1 MAVKQYYP
9 VFFSFKAFWH
19 KAVYFSV
26 FIQGYVR
33 LRKQNSHSI
42 YIYYYYILYILPYSQ
57 QLGLYT
63 CFNHLFGKGFFPFL
77 VLYDVTCF
85 VSSET
90 PPTCCSCLCGG
101 GNQKKIGLGRELNYS
116 VFDTKDYAKLG
127 ITQSYSK
134 NGNYNMELER
144 SIKSLLNFYLHSK
157 TLYS

>member
-19 KAVYFSV
+19 KAIYFAV

-33 LRKQNSHSI
+33 LRKQNPHSI
-42 YIYYYYILYILPYSQ
+42 YIYYYYILYILSYSQ

-77 VLYDVTCF
+77 VLYDVICF
-85 VSSET
+85 VSG
-90 PPTCCSCLCGG
+90 GG

-134 NGNYNMELER
+134 YGNYNMELER
-144 SIKSLLNFYLHSK
+144 SIKSLLNFYLHTK

>member
-19 KAVYFSV
+19 KSVYFSV

-57 QLGLYT
+57 HLGLYT
-63 CFNHLFGKGFFPFL
+63 CFNHLFGKGFFTFL
-77 VLYDVTCF
+77 VLYVIWF

-90 PPTCCSCLCGG
+90 SPTCCSCLCGG
-101 GNQKKIGLGRELNYS
+101 GNQKKIGLGRELNYF

-127 ITQSYSK
+127 ITQGYSK
-134 NGNYNMELER
+134 NGNYNMDLER
-144 SIKSLLNFYLHSK
+144 SIKSLLNFYLHTK
-157 TLYS
+157 TPYS